1 VEAERA
7 VAAARATAMSRL
19 LWLLVLA
26 VFVVSIDSRVI
37 TPILPAIADD
47 LDVTIGRAGLIV
59 TAYLLPYGLFQLA
72 YGPLADRVGQVR
84 VISLALGAFALGAG
98 LCAIAPGLP
107 ALVVLRFL
115 TGIAAAATIPLT
127 LAYIGE
133 TVAYT
138 HRQHAIGY
146 TVMASSLGQVM
157 SAAVGGLL
165 AAIVSWRAI
174 FLLDG
179 TVALA
184 LTLLLLREHSTLP
197 QRARTVRAGSSF
209 AEVLRDRRH
218 VLFYILILVEG
229 GFSIGAFSYFGAL
242 LRDRDGYSY
251 AVIGGLVALS
261 GAASVAAGRSLGRIA
276 RRLGE
281 RRMILTGGVA
291 TAVSYAL
298 CTMQP
303 ASVFFP
309 VAMLAVGGGFIVMHS
324 TFQTRATEIAPGAR
338 ATGITLFAFALFL
351 GSSIGA
357 LVVAQ
362 AIEVWGYN
370 HTMLGLA
377 AVAALFAVV
386 ATFAAIPWSE
396 PQRPTQD
403 LLAS

>member
-1 VEAERA
+1 
-7 VAAARATAMSRL
+7 MSRL
-19 LWLLVLA
+19 LWLLVVA

-84 VISLALGAFALGAG
+84 VISLALGAFAIGAV
-98 LCAIAPGLP
+98 LCSVAPGLP
-107 ALVVLRFL
+107 ALVVMRFL
-115 TGIAAAATIPLT
+115 TGVAAAATIPLT

-138 HRQHAIGY
+138 RRQHAIGY

-184 LTLLLLREHSTLP
+184 LTVLLLREHAVLP
-197 QRARTVRAGSSF
+197 RHARTPRAGNAF

-218 VLFYILILVEG
+218 LLFYLLILVEG

-251 AVIGGLVALS
+251 AVIGGMVALS
-261 GAASVAAGRSLGRIA
+261 GAASVAAGRVLGHVA

-281 RRMILTGGVA
+281 RRMILSGGLA
-291 TAVSYAL
+291 TAASYAL
-298 CTMQP
+298 CTLQP
-303 ASVFFP
+303 AAVFFTI
-309 VAMLAVGGGFIVMHS
+309 AMLVVGGGFIIMHS

-338 ATGITLFAFALFL
+338 ATGITLFAFSLFL
-351 GSSIGA
+351 GSSVGA

-362 AIEVWGYN
+362 SIDAWGYN
-370 HTMLGLA
+370 RAMLGLA
-377 AVAALFAVV
+377 AIAAAFTLVATIAAL
-386 ATFAAIPWSE
+386 PWSQ
-396 PQRPTQD
+396 PQRED
-403 LLAS
+403 AGGVRSGD